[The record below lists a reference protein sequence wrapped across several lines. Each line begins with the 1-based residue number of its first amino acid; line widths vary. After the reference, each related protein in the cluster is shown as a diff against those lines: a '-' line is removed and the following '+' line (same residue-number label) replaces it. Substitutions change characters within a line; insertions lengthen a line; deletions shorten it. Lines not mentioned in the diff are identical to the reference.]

1 MSFEP
6 TLIIRKKDL
15 EKSIHIL
22 EKEVYSGD
30 DDTVKVARY
39 LIDVNNYD
47 TIKFAELELVICQP
61 ELTGFNS
68 LVRDKLIKLEIDFKV
83 DN

>member
-1 MSFEP
+1 MGFEP

-22 EKEVYSGD
+22 EKEIYSGD

-47 TIKFAELELVICQP
+47 TVNYPPTA
-61 ELTGFNS
+61 
-68 LVRDKLIKLEIDFKV
+68 
-83 DN
+83 